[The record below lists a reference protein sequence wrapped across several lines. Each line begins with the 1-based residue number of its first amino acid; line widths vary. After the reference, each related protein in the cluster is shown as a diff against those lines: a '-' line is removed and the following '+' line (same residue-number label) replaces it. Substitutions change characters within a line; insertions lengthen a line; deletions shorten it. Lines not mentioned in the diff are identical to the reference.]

1 MTLPDLKISSWNV
14 NSVKARLDPILV
26 WLKEAQPDVCALQE
40 IKCVDEAFPR
50 DAFESMGYNIA
61 VHGQKSYNGVALLTK
76 YPLSDV
82 RTGLP
87 GHDDDPQAR
96 YIEALVE
103 APRPVRVTS
112 IYLPNG
118 NPVGS
123 EKYSYKLNWMDRL
136 LGHAQSLLALEEPT
150 LLSGDFNTIPQAV
163 DCYKESVWLDDA
175 LYQRA
180 VRDRLQALKNKGF
193 SDAFDIHPPT
203 DNRYTYWDYQAGAWQ
218 KNEGIRI
225 DQHLLSPQATDRLTD
240 FIIQKGERGRSFDEA
255 KPSDHVPVSV
265 ILRQD

>member
-61 VHGQKSYNGVALLTK
+61 VHGQKSYNGVALLSK

-96 YIEALVE
+96 YIEA
-103 APRPVRVTS
+103 
-112 IYLPNG
+112 
-118 NPVGS
+118 
-123 EKYSYKLNWMDRL
+123 DRF
-136 LGHAQSLLALEEPT
+136 ASP
-150 LLSGDFNTIPQAV
+150 
-163 DCYKESVWLDDA
+163 
-175 LYQRA
+175 LYIFQMAIRSA
-180 VRDRLQALKNKGF
+180 
-193 SDAFDIHPPT
+193 
-203 DNRYTYWDYQAGAWQ
+203 Q
-218 KNEGIRI
+218 KNI
-225 DQHLLSPQATDRLTD
+225 
-240 FIIQKGERGRSFDEA
+240 
-255 KPSDHVPVSV
+255 V
-265 ILRQD
+265 IN